1 MLPYRGFY
9 LMSLEKLARELE
21 ETARQT
27 ASMAEGVTEALDVL
41 ADPSLSGEEA
51 RRLAAN
57 VIVRALQGQD
67 RISQRCHNMAYA
79 VRQFEK
85 LPPGASQ
92 DVYDEIWSSLVLD
105 ELRVPGLA
113 GTAYHDQHGDAEL
126 F

>member
-1 MLPYRGFY
+1 
-9 LMSLEKLARELE
+9 MSLEKLARELE

-27 ASMAEGVTEALDVL
+27 ASMAEGVTEALEVL
-41 ADPSLSGEEA
+41 ADPNYSGEEA

-67 RISQRCHNMAYA
+67 RISQRCHNMAHA
-79 VRQFEK
+79 VRQFDL

-92 DVYDEIWSSLVLD
+92 AVYDEIWSSLVLD